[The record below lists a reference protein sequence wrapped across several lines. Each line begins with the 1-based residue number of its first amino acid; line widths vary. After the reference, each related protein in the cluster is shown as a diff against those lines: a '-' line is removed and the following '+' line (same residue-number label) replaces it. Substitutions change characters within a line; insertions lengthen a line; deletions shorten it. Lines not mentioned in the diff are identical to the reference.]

1 MSNIKVGDKVE
12 VINTGLFGWNVHMGH
27 VGTVKN
33 IVGDFEIE
41 VYFDSIG
48 DGLTQW
54 VHYPTW
60 ERWVKVIRE

>member
-1 MSNIKVGDKVE
+1 MSGHWYKAVIDK
-12 VINTGLFGWNVHMGH
+12 F
-27 VGTVKN
+27 GTVKN

-60 ERWVKVIRE
+60 ER